1 MRISHIRR
9 ADGSRSSHPHPHTQ
23 YWQSL
28 SRSGEAAVAVR
39 LILQKHPWDLGGF
52 VLGRS
57 WLLAYPWVSPANP
70 LHLWDSCVKGW
81 LRASLEPADSERSV
95 SSVLT
100 RLKGIPFERHH
111 DGLATS
117 PTTRLNDPTNGRT
130 DGAHLRER
138 L

>member
-1 MRISHIRR
+1 MPLLPCLYFSEHRWGLR
-9 ADGSRSSHPHPHTQ
+9 G
-23 YWQSL
+23 
-28 SRSGEAAVAVR
+28 V
-39 LILQKHPWDLGGF
+39 
-52 VLGRS
+52 VLARS
-57 WLLAYPWVSPANP
+57 WLLAQAWASPANP
-70 LHLWDSCVKGW
+70 LQLWDSCVKGW

-138 L
+138 LITSVSRHDDLE